1 MLKHSPFRWPVLE
14 SNIGPEGL
22 WSERKFSMLQ
32 TLATLRGQY
41 SNSVFIRLYVASDDK
56 ASNEHIIKVLL
67 RKPYKWYFQLISF
80 YYLVFCPYSGVAD
93 PGNWTAAMCSKQ
105 DWL

>member
-41 SNSVFIRLYVASDDK
+41 SNSVFIQLYVASDDK
-56 ASNEHIIKVLL
+56 ASNEYIIKVLL
-67 RKPYKWYFQLISF
+67 RKP
-80 YYLVFCPYSGVAD
+80 
-93 PGNWTAAMCSKQ
+93 
-105 DWL
+105 